1 MNKSKLSKIALY
13 SFFVVSIANLIT
25 QIIEIEWL
33 DMVTKPLLMI
43 TLLIYYLTSR
53 EGKLNKLSNL
63 ILGAVV
69 FSWFGDILL
78 MLQGRFDYLFIFGL
92 GAFLIAHVFY
102 VFAYI
107 AAKHESGQESAASFI
122 RMRMVFLL
130 FVGMALM
137 YMLYPNLGE
146 LLIPVTLYTI
156 VIISM
161 GISALLRRGKTTD
174 KSFIMVYSGALL
186 FIMSDAMIGINK
198 FMSPLVQANLLIMAT
213 YISAQ
218 FLIIK
223 GILAHEQ
230 EFSSEDLTVS

>member
-25 QIIEIEWL
+25 QIIELEWL
-33 DMVTKPLLMI
+33 DIVTKPLLMI

-92 GAFLIAHVFY
+92 GAFLIAHVLY
-102 VFAYI
+102 VFAYN
-107 AAKHESGQESAASFI
+107 AAKHKSSQESAASFI

-146 LLIPVTLYTI
+146 LLIPVTIYTI

-223 GILAHEQ
+223 GILVHEQ
-230 EFSSEDLTVS
+230 EFSSGDLTVS